1 MPNIKNE
8 ICGLLVLMT
17 CCLVPD
23 LASARTYN
31 FNDFYQIMISSN
43 ATYKTVV
50 ATARGAKITNDA
62 MISRY
67 IPSLS
72 LTRGTTTTTI
82 QDQASIFG
90 TDVSKRTSNTL
101 SLTGS
106 YPQAGMTYSTT
117 LYSDA
122 ILDTSLKGIEVKKD
136 HSGNYSFSL
145 TFSLLK
151 GFGPL
156 VGDIDFKQADI
167 TETVATLNVKKTLL
181 TSLKSLLS
189 SYLGTFTAF
198 INYKSSEDQLSKS
211 IATLKNDLLKF
222 KLGKIPKLN
231 ILTQKTQRESLKATL
246 LSQKKNIMSSKISL
260 LNQAGGKERK
270 IAHYDITALDSV
282 SLNIFDMNKIKKW
295 SKAKLSFKVL
305 KNLDWQINK
314 LSLKSS
320 KLSYKQTKNNILP
333 SLDLTLGKGGASLS
347 QPGSTSFMQDDYTKN
362 ESITLSLSMPIGM
375 ISERAAKKK
384 SLLALNAS
392 VLSFHQFKQELR
404 RKWEKLKFDYEI
416 AVQDLDIKQAI
427 LDVATERYNS
437 SLSTA
442 SLGSTYQQN
451 IVDYQTQLLTAL
463 QSLNSSKNNLFLSKL
478 DFYIFHGDT
487 SFLKNIE

>member
-1 MPNIKNE
+1 MDE
-8 ICGLLVLMT
+8 IWRLFVLIA
-17 CCLVPD
+17 LSLIPH
-23 LASARTYN
+23 LASAKTYN

-43 ATYKTVV
+43 ATYRTVV

-67 IPSLS
+67 IPTLSLS
-72 LTRGTTTTTI
+72 RGSTTTTI
-82 QDQASIFG
+82 QDQASIFA
-90 TDVSKRTSNTL
+90 TDVTNSTLNTL
-101 SLTGS
+101 SLTGG

-122 ILDTSLKGIEVKKD
+122 IVDTSLKGTEVSKS

-145 TFSLLK
+145 TFNLLK
-151 GFGPL
+151 GLGPL

-181 TSLKSLLS
+181 TSLKSLFT

-231 ILTQKTQRESLKATL
+231 ILTQRTQRESLKATV
-246 LSQKKNIMSSKISL
+246 LSQKKSIMTSKIL
-260 LNQAGGKERK
+260 LLDQAGGKERK
-270 IAHYDITALDSV
+270 ITHSDITALDSI
-282 SLNIFDMNKIKKW
+282 SLNIFDMNKINEW
-295 SKAKLSFKVL
+295 RKAELSFNTL
-305 KNLDWQINK
+305 KNLDWKINR
-314 LSLKSS
+314 LNLRSS
-320 KLSYKQTKNNILP
+320 KLSYKQTKNNTLP
-333 SLDLTLGKGGASLS
+333 SLDLTLGKGGNSLS
-347 QPGSTSFMQDDYTKN
+347 QPGSTSFMQDDYSTNK
-362 ESITLSLSMPIGM
+362 SITLSLSMPIGM

-384 SLLALNAS
+384 AQLDLSANVLN
-392 VLSFHQFKQELR
+392 FHQFKQELIR
-404 RKWEKLKFDYEI
+404 EWEKLKFDYEI
-416 AVQDLDIKQAI
+416 AIQDLNVKQAI
-427 LDVATERYNS
+427 LDVATERYQS

-451 IVDYQTQLLTAL
+451 VVDYQTQLLSAI
-463 QSLNSSKNNLFLSKL
+463 QNLNSSKNNLFLSKL

-487 SFLKNIE
+487 TFLKNIR